1 MSQIYE
7 IDKSILFF
15 FNRSI
20 HSDILNYFFVF
31 LSDRRSA
38 LIFVPAI
45 ILIGYYLNKK
55 KPDSFRKFITAVVV
69 ALIAVGLSDIISS
82 MIIKPMFERSR
93 PCQVLEGLYFWKVK
107 AHLWIIT
114 DGISSYKSSF
124 SFVSSHAANSMS
136 AAVILSIFYRKPA
149 ILFIL
154 VSILIGISRLY
165 LGVHYP
171 SDVLCGWGT
180 GALIGFFIAKIY
192 YKMSVKYPK
201 IRY

>member
-1 MSQIYE
+1 MNSMYE
-7 IDKSILFF
+7 IDKSILLL

-20 HSDILNYFFVF
+20 HSDILNYIFIFF
-31 LSDRRSA
+31 SDRRSA
-38 LIFVPAI
+38 LIFIPAI
-45 ILIGYYLNKK
+45 ILAEYYFNKK
-55 KPDSFRKFITAVVV
+55 KSDSFRKFIAAVVI

-82 MIIKPMFERSR
+82 WIIKPIFERSR
-93 PCQVLEGLYFWKVK
+93 PCQVLEGLYFWKAK
-107 AHLWIIT
+107 AHLWTIT

-149 ILFIL
+149 ALFIL

-171 SDVLCGWGT
+171 SDVLCGWGL
-180 GALIGFFIAKIY
+180 GALLGLFIAKIY
-192 YKMSVKYPK
+192 FKLSEKYPK

>member
-1 MSQIYE
+1 MNSISG
-7 IDKSILFF
+7 IDKSTLFF
-15 FNRSI
+15 FNRTI
-20 HSDILNYFFVF
+20 HSDILNNIFIFF
-31 LSDRRSA
+31 SDRRSA
-38 LIFVPAI
+38 LIFIPAI
-45 ILIGYYLNKK
+45 ILTGYYLNKRK
-55 KPDSFRKFITAVVV
+55 SDSYRKFIAAVVV

-82 MIIKPMFERSR
+82 RIIKPIFERSR
-93 PCQVLEGLYFWKVK
+93 PCQVLEGLYFWKAK

-149 ILFIL
+149 ALFIL

-171 SDVLCGWGT
+171 SDVFCGWGV
-180 GALIGFFIAKIY
+180 GALTGLFIAKIY
-192 YKMSVKYPK
+192 FKLSEKYPK